1 MSALSINFVHDKKQ
15 KKQKIAQIYLM
26 ESFDTKRIDRHA
38 YQNSNVEKRKDKKFD
53 KKHPFIF

>member
-1 MSALSINFVHDKKQ
+1 MSTLSINFVHDKKQ